1 MSPVCPPAQQPK
13 VIEISTKLLLFSC
26 TQRQR
31 FASEFIL
38 NNTLDGTKTPST
50 SMSFIIKF
58 LLLLIISIQFESTLS
73 FDDFLDQ
80 EDAFYSLHQQQQ
92 FSSTLNPPTLP
103 PLISYVE
110 YGKVCYPDGLLFK
123 AYCNTYG
130 RTVACGGATLVDGTI
145 LLGRCQC
152 NLGDD
157 AEFSEEIGQ
166 CVSKVGSLCF
176 AQENAL
182 GKKVC
187 VENADCFLDQEE
199 EGGGG
204 GHNVGKCKCL
214 YGWKEDEGEGEG
226 HCVPDTDVP
235 EGERSTPRAT
245 TPFPTRPPPIT
256 TDEDDEDVDEG
267 TIKTTTEDGDGG
279 NTGRAGSNMKPS
291 SWSLGIMYFIG
302 ILIIVSYGRF
312 CEIV

>member
-1 MSPVCPPAQQPK
+1 MP
-13 VIEISTKLLLFSC
+13 
-26 TQRQR
+26 
-31 FASEFIL
+31 
-38 NNTLDGTKTPST
+38 
-50 SMSFIIKF
+50 FIIKF
-58 LLLLIISIQFESTLS
+58 LLLILSIQFESTLS

-80 EDAFYSLHQQQQ
+80 EDASYSLQQQQQ

-110 YGKVCYPDGLLFK
+110 YGQVCYPDGLLFK

-130 RTVACGGATLVDGTI
+130 RTVAYKGATLVDGTI

-152 NLGDD
+152 NLEDD

-245 TPFPTRPPPIT
+245 TPFPTRPPPT
-256 TDEDDEDVDEG
+256 ATDEDDDIDEG

-279 NTGRAGSNMKPS
+279 NTGRAGSNMKPL

-302 ILIIVSYGRF
+302 ILIVSYGRF